1 MCLCSIGQP
10 HRRIRKWSLTP
21 RSGSLPR
28 TLMRQLKLLFETGEM
43 ESGRGRCSRQEAWR
57 WPAARRALWS
67 LAVAEIACSEVGVG
81 VLLELGAEL
90 GGTTCVPVATS
101 PDSEDV
107 RWMGW
112 SLDDSAEVV
121 RVVGCTG
128 GAAGSQLSRS
138 MAASRAF

>member
-1 MCLCSIGQP
+1 MACS
-10 HRRIRKWSLTP
+10 
-21 RSGSLPR
+21 
-28 TLMRQLKLLFETGEM
+28 
-43 ESGRGRCSRQEAWR
+43 EAGVVV
-57 WPAARRALWS
+57 

-121 RVVGCTG
+121 RVVGCTE
-128 GAAGSQLSRS
+128 GAAVVGCTGGRS
-138 MAASRAF
+138 LGWK

>member
-1 MCLCSIGQP
+1 MFTPGGVEMACS
-10 HRRIRKWSLTP
+10 
-21 RSGSLPR
+21 
-28 TLMRQLKLLFETGEM
+28 
-43 ESGRGRCSRQEAWR
+43 EAGVVV
-57 WPAARRALWS
+57 

-112 SLDDSAEVV
+112 EPTTVTHASECFPDLYNLAIKLITSGELGA
-121 RVVGCTG
+121 G
-128 GAAGSQLSRS
+128 GGWGGRCGWF
-138 MAASRAF
+138 RR